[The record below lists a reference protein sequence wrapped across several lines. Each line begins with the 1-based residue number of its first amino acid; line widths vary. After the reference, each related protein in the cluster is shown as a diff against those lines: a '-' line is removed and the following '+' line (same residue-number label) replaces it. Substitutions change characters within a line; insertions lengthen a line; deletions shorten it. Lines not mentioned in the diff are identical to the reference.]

1 MLNVP
6 RTQLRRDKN
15 PATQWALSLVTADG
29 AERRDLQLV
38 VEAHACSSMRLLE
51 VIVTP

>member
-6 RTQLRRDKN
+6 RTQSRRDTD
-15 PATQWALSLVTADG
+15 PAAQKALRLVTADG

-38 VEAHACSSMRLLE
+38 GEAHARSSMRRLE